1 MILSRAYGFIFS
13 RVLVFFPFL
22 WTPKIQG
29 TTLITLARIW
39 SLLEAGGGIHK
50 NTSASLLRARVLVSK
65 LFIPRLSL
73 LVMAETGRN
82 CAVSA
87 FCFWVGV
94 GIG

>member
-22 WTPKIQG
+22 WTCKIQG
-29 TTLITLARIW
+29 A
-39 SLLEAGGGIHK
+39 A
-50 NTSASLLRARVLVSK
+50 LLRARVLVSK

-73 LVMAETGRN
+73 LVIAETGRN

-87 FCFWVGV
+87 FLCFGRV
-94 GIG
+94 GIGKGSNSPNF

>member
-1 MILSRAYGFIFS
+1 MLNFVVTKVTSDFVSRIWFYLFACLGLLS
-13 RVLVFFPFL
+13 FL

-29 TTLITLARIW
+29 AAFLA
-39 SLLEAGGGIHK
+39 
-50 NTSASLLRARVLVSK
+50 RARVLVSK

-73 LVMAETGRN
+73 LVIAETGRN